1 MLGVKKSNVVE
12 LSWAE
17 IDRLTQGL
25 ARSVTKTFQ
34 PEAVVGVAHGGVFA
48 GRAIAIALSCEFY
61 PVRISRRSRDKQV
74 RQQPRL
80 FGQMPDEL
88 KGKRVLIVDD
98 VASSGDTLQL
108 ARELA
113 MKAGADKAFC
123 AALVT
128 RAGGFQPD
136 WTALS
141 SAELVVFPWDYEQ
154 VNEDDRFDFLSDK
167 TGS

>member
-1 MLGVKKSNVVE
+1 ME

-17 IDRLTQGL
+17 VDRLAQGL
-25 ARSVTKTFQ
+25 AHSISKTFQ
-34 PEAVVGVAHGGVFA
+34 PEAVVGIAHGGVFV
-48 GRAIAIALSCEFY
+48 GRAVASALGCEFY

-74 RQQPRL
+74 RRLPRL
-80 FGQMPDEL
+80 YGEMPSAL

-108 ARELA
+108 AHALA
-113 MKAGADKAFC
+113 SKAGAAIVLSAC
-123 AALVT
+123 LVT

-136 WTALS
+136 WTAIS

-154 VNEDDRFDFLSDK
+154 VNEDGRFDVLLDK
-167 TGS
+167 TGA